1 MEQLFGF
8 LNIAKPP
15 DLTSRDVVN
24 RIQRLVRPTKVGHAG
39 TLDPMAVGVLIV
51 SVGPATRLT
60 DFLHQFPKSYRADFR
75 FGARSDTD
83 DSTGHVEQV
92 HDVMPVTYEELQA
105 ALPNF
110 IGEIEQVPPKFSAVK
125 IGGRRAYKLARKGED
140 VEIKPK
146 QVTVHS
152 IDIANFEYP
161 NATLDITC
169 GSGTYIR
176 SIGRDLGEHF
186 GCGGIMT
193 GLSRIRIGPF
203 SLVNGVA
210 LDAIESIDDVREHLQ
225 SPSIAIECVS
235 HLVCTGDERDH
246 LVHGRRIQFDESKI
260 VERPQPFRQDCL
272 PIIGPD
278 RELVC
283 LARLSKGGGLSPVQ
297 VFARG

>member
-1 MEQLFGF
+1 MDQLFGF
-8 LNIAKPP
+8 LNIAKPV

-24 RIQRLVRPTKVGHAG
+24 RIQRLIRPTKIGHAG

-60 DFLHQFPKSYRADFR
+60 DFLHQFSKSYRADFQ
-75 FGARSDTD
+75 FGCRSDTD
-83 DSTGHVEQV
+83 DSTGHVEPV
-92 HDVMPVTYEELQA
+92 HDVMPVTYEEMES

-110 IGEIEQVPPKFSAVK
+110 IGDIRQVPPKYSAVK
-125 IGGRRAYKLARKGED
+125 IGGRRAYKLARKGLD
-140 VEIKPK
+140 VEMKPK

-152 IDIANFEYP
+152 IDIAKFEYP

-186 GCGGIMT
+186 GCGGMMT
-193 GLSRIRIGPF
+193 ALSRIRIGPF
-203 SLVNGVA
+203 SLVNAVP
-210 LDAIESIDDVREHLQ
+210 LDAIESIDDVRQHLQ

-235 HLVCTGDERDH
+235 HLVCNDDERQH
-246 LVHGRRIQFDESKI
+246 LMHGRRIPYDASKV
-260 VERPQPFRQDCL
+260 VEKSDPLRHDCL
-272 PIIGPD
+272 PILGPD

-283 LARLSKGGGLSPVQ
+283 LARMSKSGGLSPVQ